1 MSETLKPIAIMA
13 VLSLKI
19 LPTRQK
25 SSGKLEVYVCLTH
38 RKSQRYINTGIEID
52 DEFQFEKGVVCYR
65 KDARIMN
72 QRLAYILDI
81 YSERL
86 ERINT
91 NKYSNCA
98 DLKEALMTEEEKKES
113 MTVSGLFEWRI
124 KMLEEEGRTSYI
136 KMNTYSCKVIV
147 SIIGDV
153 VIDYLTKRD
162 ITTLLRAMQRRGYSN
177 GNIQMRMTHFK
188 AALNLAIN
196 NDYVKYDE
204 HPFKGFTMPQ
214 SEPRLMDIT
223 PNQLNKIINIQSD
236 NKRLSLA
243 RDIFLL
249 SFYLGGIN
257 LADLVRADLSGSVL
271 SYSRL
276 KSDKHKTGCKTTAI
290 TIQPEARAII
300 NKYISIDGRLNLG
313 FGESE
318 YASIQRYIGKALK
331 CLAEAANIKTDFSYY
346 SARKTFAQLG
356 FMLNIKTEVIEYC
369 IGQSMKTN
377 RPIYNYVRVMQK
389 QADSAIRKV
398 IDYAFHPEQFD
409 V

>member
-1 MSETLKPIAIMA
+1 MSETLKPFAIMA

-19 LPTRQK
+19 LPTRRK
-25 SSGKLEVYVCLTH
+25 SSGKLEIYVCLTH

-52 DEFQFEKGVVCYR
+52 DEFQFEKGAVCYR

-72 QRLAYILDI
+72 QRLAYILDM
-81 YSERL
+81 YRERL
-86 ERINT
+86 DKIT
-91 NKYSNCA
+91 IDKYPTCA
-98 DLKEALMTEEEKKES
+98 ALKEVLTAEEDRKES
-113 MTVSGLFEWRI
+113 MTVSALFEWRI
-124 KMLEEEGRTSYI
+124 KQLEEEGRTSYI
-136 KMNTYSCKVIV
+136 KMNIYSCKVVV
-147 SIIGDV
+147 SILGDV
-153 VIDYLTKRD
+153 VIDYLTRRD
-162 ITTLLRAMQRRGYSN
+162 ISALLKAMQRRGYSN

-188 AALNLAIN
+188 AALNLAID
-196 NDYVKYDE
+196 NDLVKYEE

-223 PNQLNKIINIQSD
+223 QKQLNSIINAHPDS
-236 NKRLSLA
+236 KRLSLA

-257 LADLVRADLSGSVL
+257 LADLVRADLSGNTL

-276 KSDKHKTGCKTTAI
+276 KSDKHKTGNKTTAI

-300 NKYISIDGRLNLG
+300 NQYIGIDGKLNLG
-313 FGESE
+313 FGDSE
-318 YASIQRYIGKALK
+318 YSSVQRYIGKALK
-331 CLAEAANIKTDFSYY
+331 SLAEEMNIKSDFSYY
-346 SARKTFAQLG
+346 SARKTFAQFG
-356 FMLNIKTEVIEYC
+356 FTLNIKTEVIEYC

-398 IDYAFHPEQFD
+398 IDYAFHPEQFA

>member
-98 DLKEALMTEEEKKES
+98 DLKEALMTEEEKKKS

-223 PNQLNKIINIQSD
+223 PNQLNKIINIQPD

-249 SFYLGGIN
+249 SFFPYIN
-257 LADLVRADLSGSVL
+257 WCLTILINSSIFHNNLSF
-271 SYSRL
+271 
-276 KSDKHKTGCKTTAI
+276 
-290 TIQPEARAII
+290 P
-300 NKYISIDGRLNLG
+300 LNV
-313 FGESE
+313 SH
-318 YASIQRYIGKALK
+318 
-331 CLAEAANIKTDFSYY
+331 NILCF
-346 SARKTFAQLG
+346 
-356 FMLNIKTEVIEYC
+356 I
-369 IGQSMKTN
+369 
-377 RPIYNYVRVMQK
+377 
-389 QADSAIRKV
+389 
-398 IDYAFHPEQFD
+398 
-409 V
+409 